1 MGGSSSF
8 NEKAKNSIHE
18 NMLASTLSGDV
29 TGDDYLAISHK
40 ALTELEEEKPDNK
53 FTGSETFMD
62 IGNAFMMLEE
72 GLQPL
77 EQGFHRQ
84 SDGCWYIACLTDLGT
99 ECTGEMF
106 DWWLRNCTDA
116 ERFKWWHPRDH
127 VSGNWDPQFFAVQP
141 EDRDTGYY
149 INHSHKTSLLI
160 GGKLRTLQIEY
171 DRPSKYF
178 DITKFP
184 EKGAGRTK
192 IIMIFDYMS
201 TRS

>member
-1 MGGSSSF
+1 MGTSSSF
-8 NEKAKNSIHE
+8 NERTKNSVHE

-40 ALTELEEEKPDNK
+40 ALTELEEQKPDNK
-53 FTGSETFMD
+53 FTGAETFMD

-77 EQGFHRQ
+77 EQGFHRK

-116 ERFKWWHPRDH
+116 ERFKC
-127 VSGNWDPQFFAVQP
+127 GILETMYLA
-141 EDRDTGYY
+141 TG
-149 INHSHKTSLLI
+149 ILSFLLSSQRIGTRGTTS
-160 GGKLRTLQIEY
+160 T
-171 DRPSKYF
+171 
-178 DITKFP
+178 TV
-184 EKGAGRTK
+184 
-192 IIMIFDYMS
+192 
-201 TRS
+201 TRHRY